1 MAMSKGDKAAIIL
14 VAILMT
20 TVGLGLLYLMWL
32 CAISLGWVIVN
43 VITTAFTLLTLIGL
57 FYGWKVVL
65 TSLD

>member
-1 MAMSKGDKAAIIL
+1 MAMSKGDKAVIVL

-20 TVGLGLLYLMWL
+20 TVGLGLLCMMWL

-43 VITTAFTLLTLIGL
+43 VVTMAFTLLTLIGL

>member
-20 TVGLGLLYLMWL
+20 TVGLGLLSMMWL

-43 VITTAFTLLTLIGL
+43 VITTAFTLLTLVGL